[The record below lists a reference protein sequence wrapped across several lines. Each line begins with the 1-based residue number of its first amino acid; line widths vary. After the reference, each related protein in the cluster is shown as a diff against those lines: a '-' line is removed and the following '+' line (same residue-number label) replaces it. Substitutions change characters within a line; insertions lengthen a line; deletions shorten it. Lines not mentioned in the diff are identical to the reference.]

1 MVKVLKG
8 YSCWNQDTI
17 DSYLDGFQAESK
29 DNYQLFSVNTKF
41 PAIEKVNVEKGHLGD
56 VVGESNF
63 EELVN
68 AFNDNKVKFVC
79 ITGDS
84 GSGKTHLIELM
95 SRKWEEEKENLGLH
109 KKEIIV
115 KLDRDKTNLK
125 KFLETLISY
134 LPKPNQKKYLSQL
147 QELDDTI
154 SQPEN
159 ELRERLLFELT
170 LLIESNIE
178 SVSVNDPKKDKTIQL
193 RKEILRPFLA
203 YLNNQDQKDYFLG
216 DDKVIAKYVREIKE
230 GKEFDEDNDY
240 KFQESDLL
248 IEDIDIDKLQ
258 NTGGQLIGQFIA
270 KFYSERS
277 VFKKICLDLVN
288 QNLKQA
294 CQNLYKNKGVDVLDL
309 VKEIR
314 EEFYKQ
320 EKDILLVIQDLS
332 THMNMGL
339 RELFQ
344 AVISEPSK
352 GDPPLANIRIL
363 AAGTEGSINRID
375 ETVLTRIFVGINYV
389 YRLSNEISKN
399 KFESLE
405 EFYLD
410 FAANHLNAF
419 RNSQINLKKAYK
431 KVIENKNSIDQI
443 FQPNIWSENVC
454 NSCPVREECHETFG
468 FRTVQNTTDGK
479 QHDIGYYPLTKEV
492 ITRNVKIKQDKLTP
506 REFQKTVLKGT
517 FQSDTTSEIDT
528 NILDNIGKKSFPTK
542 QWREFIHG
550 TSKLAEFTDIGV
562 RMFNSV
568 LREQMKTEYEDAE
581 QLIVALEE
589 FHNFDE
595 IENTSLLQTLG
606 FDQIKQDLLSI
617 DEIKSMETPEDDEI
631 IQTESS
637 DLRIKKFINEIE
649 DWQGSEK
656 LSPGIRKEIKDI
668 LLRFIKSLFYE
679 FSIIYKHEHILDKKY
694 IDNIGTILFL
704 NTDNK
709 HSDSEIFID
718 QSDKALLI
726 SLLGIKNLKGKNYAK
741 EYLLIRNSIFK
752 KYENWLESINKNDL
766 DLDDLNV
773 IILFNFLNPL
783 VLFGLIEKNDLD
795 DFNNFVN
802 KKLFERILVFN
813 EIDKDSY
820 ETIKTIFIALLNI
833 WDEKYVH
840 ETDEPGKFK
849 VQMRDIKYIFEIY
862 EYLYTN
868 KKELASKQVSDF
880 RPELNEKEII
890 KKAQDEKIISK
901 KIKLS
906 VLQKNIEKLFNS
918 INKKAES
925 LKKEI
930 DNDIYQIDETFDLES
945 YTKDYLI
952 FQTENFD
959 SGSVTDR
966 GVKEYAELIAN
977 KISIE
982 KITTKAIT
990 ELINDFNSEKES
1002 IELFRKY
1009 KDTIFAEEGIYKEI
1023 LRFIRASVE
1032 KIINHTPTEVDVD
1045 LRNDI
1050 IKQIEEMENN
1060 LQDSS
1065 WKEIFKDL

>member
-8 YSCWNQDTI
+8 YKCWDQDTI

-41 PAIEKVNVEKGHLGD
+41 PVIEKVNVEKGHLGD

-178 SVSVNDPKKDKTIQL
+178 LVSVNDPKKDKTIQL

-270 KFYSERS
+270 KFYNERS

-344 AVISEPSK
+344 AVISEPAK

-431 KVIENKNSIDQI
+431 KVIANKNSIDQI
-443 FQPNIWSENVC
+443 FQPNMWSENVC

-468 FRTVQNTTDGK
+468 YRTVQNTTDGK
-479 QHDIGYYPLTKEV
+479 EHNIGYYPLTKEV

-550 TSKLAEFTDIGV
+550 TSKLAEFTDIDV
-562 RMFNSV
+562 KMFNSV
-568 LREQMKTEYEDAE
+568 LRKQIEAEYEDAE

-606 FDQIKQDLLSI
+606 FDQIQKDLLSV
-617 DEIKSMETPEDDEI
+617 DEIKLMETPEDDI
-631 IQTESS
+631 IMQTNSS

-649 DWQGSEK
+649 DWQGNEK
-656 LSPGIRKEIKDI
+656 LSAGIRKEIKDI
-668 LLRFIKSLFYE
+668 MLRFIRSLFYE
-679 FSIIYKHEHILDKKY
+679 FSIIHKHENILDKKY

-704 NTDNK
+704 NTDSK
-709 HSDSEIFID
+709 RSDSDIFID

-726 SLLGIKNLKGKNYAK
+726 SLMGIKNLKGKNYAK

-752 KYENWLESINKNDL
+752 KYEKWLESIDKNDL
-766 DLDDLNV
+766 DLDDLNAV
-773 IILFNFLNPL
+773 ILFNILNPL

-802 KKLFERILVFN
+802 TELYKRISVFH
-813 EIDKDSY
+813 EIDENSY
-820 ETIKTIFIALLNI
+820 KTIKTIITDLLSI
-833 WDEKYVH
+833 WDEKYIN
-840 ETDEPGKFK
+840 ENEASKFK

-862 EYLYTN
+862 EYLDTN

-880 RPELNEKEII
+880 RPELNEEEII
-890 KKAQDEKIISK
+890 KKAYDEKIISK

-918 INKKAES
+918 INKKSES

-977 KISIE
+977 KISTE

-990 ELINDFNSEKES
+990 ELISDFNSEKES

-1023 LRFIRASVE
+1023 LRFISASAE
-1032 KIINHTPTEVDVD
+1032 KIINYTPTEVDVD

-1060 LQDSS
+1060 LQDLS
-1065 WKEIFKDL
+1065 WKEILKDL

>member
-8 YSCWNQDTI
+8 YKCWDQDTI

-41 PAIEKVNVEKGHLGD
+41 PVIEKVNVEKGHLGD

-178 SVSVNDPKKDKTIQL
+178 LVSVNDPKKDKTIQL

-270 KFYSERS
+270 KFYNERS

-344 AVISEPSK
+344 AVISEPAK

-431 KVIENKNSIDQI
+431 KVIANKNSIDQI
-443 FQPNIWSENVC
+443 FQPNMWSENVC

-468 FRTVQNTTDGK
+468 YRTVQNTTDGK
-479 QHDIGYYPLTKEV
+479 EHNIGYYPLTKEV

-550 TSKLAEFTDIGV
+550 TSKLAEFTDIDV
-562 RMFNSV
+562 KMFNSV
-568 LREQMKTEYEDAE
+568 LRKQIEAEYEDAE

-606 FDQIKQDLLSI
+606 FDQIQKDLLSV
-617 DEIKSMETPEDDEI
+617 DEIKLMETPEDDI
-631 IQTESS
+631 IMQTNSS

-649 DWQGSEK
+649 DWQGNEK
-656 LSPGIRKEIKDI
+656 LSAGIRKEIKDI
-668 LLRFIKSLFYE
+668 MLRFIRSLFYE
-679 FSIIYKHEHILDKKY
+679 FSIIHKHENILDKKY

-704 NTDNK
+704 NTDSK
-709 HSDSEIFID
+709 RSDSDIFID

-726 SLLGIKNLKGKNYAK
+726 SLMGIKNLKGKNYAK

-752 KYENWLESINKNDL
+752 KYEKWLESIDKNDL
-766 DLDDLNV
+766 DLDDLNAV
-773 IILFNFLNPL
+773 ILFNILNPL

-802 KKLFERILVFN
+802 TELYKRISVFH
-813 EIDKDSY
+813 EIDENSY
-820 ETIKTIFIALLNI
+820 KTIKTIITDLLSI
-833 WDEKYVH
+833 WDEKYIN
-840 ETDEPGKFK
+840 ENEASKFK

-862 EYLYTN
+862 EYLDTN

-880 RPELNEKEII
+880 RPELNEEEIF
-890 KKAQDEKIISK
+890 KKAHDEKIISK

-918 INKKAES
+918 INKKSES

-977 KISIE
+977 KISTE

-990 ELINDFNSEKES
+990 ELISDFNSEKES

-1023 LRFIRASVE
+1023 LRFISASAE
-1032 KIINHTPTEVDVD
+1032 KIINYTPTEVDVD

-1060 LQDSS
+1060 LQDLS
-1065 WKEIFKDL
+1065 WKEILKDL

>member
-1 MVKVLKG
+1 MVEVLKG
-8 YSCWNQDTI
+8 YKCWDQDTI
-17 DSYLDGFQAESK
+17 NSYLDGFQAESK
-29 DNYQLFSVNTKF
+29 ENYQLFSVNTKF
-41 PAIEKVNVEKGHLGD
+41 PAIEKVNVQKGNLGD
-56 VVGESNF
+56 AIGESNF

-84 GSGKTHLIELM
+84 GSGKTHLIELL
-95 SRKWEEEKENLGLH
+95 SRKWEEEKDNLGLH

-134 LPKPNQKKYLSQL
+134 LPKPNQKKYYSQL

-178 SVSVNDPKKDKTIQL
+178 SVSAKDPNRDKTIKR
-193 RKEILRPFLA
+193 RKQILKPFLA

-216 DDKVIAKYVREIKE
+216 DDKVIAKYVKEIKD

-240 KFQESDLL
+240 KFQESDLV
-248 IEDIDIDKLQ
+248 IEDIDIEKLQ
-258 NTGGQLIGQFIA
+258 DTGGQLIEKFIA
-270 KFYSERS
+270 EFYREGSF
-277 VFKKICLDLVN
+277 FKKICLDLVN
-288 QNLKQA
+288 QNFKQA

-389 YRLSNEISKN
+389 YRLSNEISKT

-405 EFYLD
+405 DFYLD

-431 KVIENKNSIDQI
+431 KVTSNKNSIDQI
-443 FQPNIWSENVC
+443 FQPNNWSENVC
-454 NSCPVREECHETFG
+454 NNCPVKEECHETFG
-468 FRTVQNTTDGK
+468 FRTVKNASGGK
-479 QHDIGYYPLTKEV
+479 EHNIGYYPLTKEV

-562 RMFNSV
+562 KMFNSV
-568 LREQMKTEYEDAE
+568 LRSQMEAEYDEAE
-581 QLIVALEE
+581 QLIIALEE

-595 IENTSLLQTLG
+595 VENTSLLQTLG
-606 FDQIKQDLLSI
+606 FDQIQKDLLSV
-617 DEIKSMETPEDDEI
+617 DEIKLMETPEDVEI
-631 IQTESS
+631 MQTKQS
-637 DLRIKKFINEIE
+637 DLRIKRFINEIE

-656 LSPGIRKEIKDI
+656 LSSGIRKEIKDI
-668 LLRFIKSLFYE
+668 MLRFIKSLFYE
-679 FSIIYKHEHILDKKY
+679 FSIIHEHEHILDKKY

-709 HSDSEIFID
+709 HSDSDIFID

-752 KYENWLESINKNDL
+752 KYEKWLKSTYKNDL
-766 DLDDLNV
+766 DLDDLNAV
-773 IILFNFLNPL
+773 ILFNILKPF
-783 VLFGLIEKNDLD
+783 VLFGLIGKNDLD

-802 KKLFERILVFN
+802 TKLFKKIPVLN
-813 EIDKDSY
+813 DIDEGAY
-820 ETIKTIFIALLNI
+820 GQIKSVIISLLNI
-833 WDEKYVH
+833 WDQKYIN
-840 ETDEPGKFK
+840 ETDESVKFK

-862 EYLYTN
+862 EYLDTN
-868 KKELASKQVSDF
+868 KIELASKQFSDF
-880 RPELNEKEII
+880 RPELNEEEII
-890 KKAQDEKIISK
+890 KKAHDEEIIRK

-906 VLQKNIEKLFNS
+906 VLQNNIEKLFNK
-918 INKKAES
+918 INQIAES

-930 DNDIYQIDETFDLES
+930 NDDIYQIDETFDLES

-952 FQTENFD
+952 FQTENYD
-959 SGSVTDR
+959 IGSVTDR
-966 GVKEYAELIAN
+966 GVKEYAELIEN
-977 KISIE
+977 KVSSE
-982 KITTKAIT
+982 EITTKAII

-1009 KDTIFAEEGIYKEI
+1009 KDTLFGEEGVYIEI
-1023 LRFIRASVE
+1023 LHFIKASTE
-1032 KIINHTPTEVDVD
+1032 KIINYTPTEVDVD
-1045 LRNDI
+1045 LRIDI
-1050 IKQIEEMENN
+1050 IKQIEEIEKN
-1060 LQDSS
+1060 LKDVS
-1065 WKEIFKDL
+1065 WKTILKDL

>member
-1 MVKVLKG
+1 MVKALKG
-8 YSCWNQDTI
+8 YKCWDQDTI

-41 PAIEKVNVEKGHLGD
+41 PVIEKVNVEKGNLGD

-178 SVSVNDPKKDKTIQL
+178 SVSVNEPKKGKTIQL

-270 KFYSERS
+270 KFYNERS

-344 AVISEPSK
+344 AVISEPAK
-352 GDPPLANIRIL
+352 GDLPLANIRIL

-431 KVIENKNSIDQI
+431 KVIANKNSIDQI
-443 FQPNIWSENVC
+443 FQPNMWSENAC

-468 FRTVQNTTDGK
+468 YRTVQNTTDGK
-479 QHDIGYYPLTKEV
+479 EHNIGYYPLTKEV

-550 TSKLAEFTDIGV
+550 TSKLAEFTDIDV
-562 RMFNSV
+562 KMFNSV
-568 LREQMKTEYEDAE
+568 LRKQIEAEYEDAE

-606 FDQIKQDLLSI
+606 FDQIQKDLLSV
-617 DEIKSMETPEDDEI
+617 DEIKLMETPEDDI
-631 IQTESS
+631 IMQTNSS

-649 DWQGSEK
+649 DWQGNEK

-668 LLRFIKSLFYE
+668 MLRFIRSLFYE
-679 FSIIYKHEHILDKKY
+679 FSIIHKHENILDKKY

-704 NTDNK
+704 NTDSK
-709 HSDSEIFID
+709 RSDSDIFID

-752 KYENWLESINKNDL
+752 KYEKWLESIDKNDL
-766 DLDDLNV
+766 DLDDLNAV
-773 IILFNFLNPL
+773 ILFNILNPL

-802 KKLFERILVFN
+802 TELYKRISVFH
-813 EIDKDSY
+813 EIDENSY
-820 ETIKTIFIALLNI
+820 KTIKTIFTDLLSI
-833 WDEKYVH
+833 WDEKYIN
-840 ETDEPGKFK
+840 ENEASKFK

-862 EYLYTN
+862 EYLDTN

-880 RPELNEKEII
+880 RPELNEEEII
-890 KKAQDEKIISK
+890 KKAHDEKIISK

-918 INKKAES
+918 INKKSES

-977 KISIE
+977 KISTE

-990 ELINDFNSEKES
+990 ELISDFNSEKES

-1023 LRFIRASVE
+1023 LRFISASAE
-1032 KIINHTPTEVDVD
+1032 KIINYTPTEVDVD

-1060 LQDSS
+1060 LQDLS
-1065 WKEIFKDL
+1065 WKEILKDL

>member
-1 MVKVLKG
+1 MVKALKG
-8 YSCWNQDTI
+8 YKCWDQDTI

-41 PAIEKVNVEKGHLGD
+41 PVIEKVNVEKGNLGD

-134 LPKPNQKKYLSQL
+134 LPTPNQKKYLSQL

-159 ELRERLLFELT
+159 ELRDRLLFELT

-193 RKEILRPFLA
+193 RKEILSPFLA
-203 YLNNQDQKDYFLG
+203 YLRNQDQKDYFLG

-270 KFYSERS
+270 KFYNERS

-344 AVISEPSK
+344 AVISEPAK
-352 GDPPLANIRIL
+352 GDLPLANIRIL

-431 KVIENKNSIDQI
+431 KVIANKNSIDQI
-443 FQPNIWSENVC
+443 FQPNMWSENVC

-468 FRTVQNTTDGK
+468 YRTVQNTTDGK
-479 QHDIGYYPLTKEV
+479 EHNIGYYPLTKEV

-550 TSKLAEFTDIGV
+550 TSKLAEFTDIDV
-562 RMFNSV
+562 KMFNSV
-568 LREQMKTEYEDAE
+568 LRKQIEAEYEDAE

-606 FDQIKQDLLSI
+606 FDQIQKDLLSV
-617 DEIKSMETPEDDEI
+617 DEIKLMETPEDDI
-631 IQTESS
+631 IMQTNSS

-649 DWQGSEK
+649 DWQGNEK

-668 LLRFIKSLFYE
+668 MLRFIRSLFYE
-679 FSIIYKHEHILDKKY
+679 FSIIHKHENILDKKY

-704 NTDNK
+704 NTDSK
-709 HSDSEIFID
+709 RSDSDIFID

-752 KYENWLESINKNDL
+752 KYEKWLESIDKNDL
-766 DLDDLNV
+766 DLDDLNAV
-773 IILFNFLNPL
+773 ILFNILNPL

-802 KKLFERILVFN
+802 TELYKRISVFH
-813 EIDKDSY
+813 EIDENSY
-820 ETIKTIFIALLNI
+820 KTIKTIFTDLLSI
-833 WDEKYVH
+833 WDEKYIN
-840 ETDEPGKFK
+840 ENEASKFK

-862 EYLYTN
+862 EYLDTN

-880 RPELNEKEII
+880 RPELNEEEII
-890 KKAQDEKIISK
+890 KKAHDEKIISK

-918 INKKAES
+918 INKKSES

-977 KISIE
+977 KISTE

-990 ELINDFNSEKES
+990 ELISDFNSEKES

-1023 LRFIRASVE
+1023 LRFISASAE
-1032 KIINHTPTEVDVD
+1032 KIINYTPTEVDVD

-1060 LQDSS
+1060 LQDLS
-1065 WKEIFKDL
+1065 WKEILKDL

>member
-1 MVKVLKG
+1 MVKALKG
-8 YSCWNQDTI
+8 YKCWDQDTI

-41 PAIEKVNVEKGHLGD
+41 PVIEKVNVEKGNLGD

-178 SVSVNDPKKDKTIQL
+178 SVSVNEPKKGKTIQL

-270 KFYSERS
+270 KFYNERS

-344 AVISEPSK
+344 AVISEPAK
-352 GDPPLANIRIL
+352 GDLPLANIRIL

-419 RNSQINLKKAYK
+419 RNSQINLRKAYK
-431 KVIENKNSIDQI
+431 KVIANKNSIDQI
-443 FQPNIWSENVC
+443 FQPNMWSENAC

-468 FRTVQNTTDGK
+468 YRTVQNTTDGK
-479 QHDIGYYPLTKEV
+479 EHNIGYYPLTKEV

-550 TSKLAEFTDIGV
+550 TSKLAEFTDIDV
-562 RMFNSV
+562 KMFNSV
-568 LREQMKTEYEDAE
+568 LRKQIEAEYEDAE

-606 FDQIKQDLLSI
+606 FDQIQKDLLSV
-617 DEIKSMETPEDDEI
+617 DEIKLMETPEDDI
-631 IQTESS
+631 IMQTNSS

-649 DWQGSEK
+649 DWQGNEK

-668 LLRFIKSLFYE
+668 MLRFIRSLFYE
-679 FSIIYKHEHILDKKY
+679 FSIIHKHENILDKKY

-704 NTDNK
+704 NTDSK
-709 HSDSEIFID
+709 RSDSDIFID

-752 KYENWLESINKNDL
+752 KYEKWLESIDKNDL
-766 DLDDLNV
+766 DLDDLNAV
-773 IILFNFLNPL
+773 ILFNILNPL

-802 KKLFERILVFN
+802 TELYKRISVFH
-813 EIDKDSY
+813 EIDENSY
-820 ETIKTIFIALLNI
+820 KTIKTIFTDLLSI
-833 WDEKYVH
+833 WDEKYIN
-840 ETDEPGKFK
+840 ENEASKFK

-862 EYLYTN
+862 EYLDTN

-880 RPELNEKEII
+880 RPELNEEEII
-890 KKAQDEKIISK
+890 KKAHDEKIISK

-918 INKKAES
+918 INKKSES

-977 KISIE
+977 KISTE

-990 ELINDFNSEKES
+990 ELISDFNSEKES

-1023 LRFIRASVE
+1023 LRFISASAE
-1032 KIINHTPTEVDVD
+1032 KIINYTPTEVDVD

-1060 LQDSS
+1060 LQDLS
-1065 WKEIFKDL
+1065 WKEILKDL

>member
-1 MVKVLKG
+1 MNEVLKG
-8 YSCWNQDTI
+8 YKCWNQDTI
-17 DSYLDGFQAESK
+17 NSYLDGFQAESK
-29 DNYQLFSVNTKF
+29 ENYQLFSVNTKF
-41 PAIEKVNVEKGHLGD
+41 PAIEKVNVQKGNLGD
-56 VVGESNF
+56 AIGESNF

-84 GSGKTHLIELM
+84 GSGKTHLIELL

-134 LPKPNQKKYLSQL
+134 LPKPNQKKYYSQL

-178 SVSVNDPKKDKTIQL
+178 SVSAKDPNRDKTIKR
-193 RKEILRPFLA
+193 RKQILKPFLA

-216 DDKVIAKYVREIKE
+216 DDKVIAKYVKEIKD

-240 KFQESDLL
+240 KFQESDLV
-248 IEDIDIDKLQ
+248 IEDIDIEKLQ
-258 NTGGQLIGQFIA
+258 DTGGQLIEKFIA
-270 KFYSERS
+270 EFYREGSF
-277 VFKKICLDLVN
+277 FKKICLDLVN
-288 QNLKQA
+288 QNFKQA

-389 YRLSNEISKN
+389 YRLSNEISKT

-405 EFYLD
+405 DFYLD

-431 KVIENKNSIDQI
+431 KVTSNKNSIDQI
-443 FQPNIWSENVC
+443 FQPNNWSENVC
-454 NSCPVREECHETFG
+454 NNCPVSEECHETFG
-468 FRTVQNTTDGK
+468 FRTVKNASGGK
-479 QHDIGYYPLTKEV
+479 DHNIGYYPLTKEV
-492 ITRNVKIKQDKLTP
+492 IIRNVKIKQDKLTP

-562 RMFNSV
+562 KMFNSV
-568 LREQMKTEYEDAE
+568 LRSQMEAEYDEAE
-581 QLIVALEE
+581 QLIIALEE

-595 IENTSLLQTLG
+595 VENTSLLQTLG
-606 FDQIKQDLLSI
+606 FDQIQKDLLSV
-617 DEIKSMETPEDDEI
+617 DEIKLMETPEDVEI
-631 IQTESS
+631 MQTKQS
-637 DLRIKKFINEIE
+637 DLRIKRFINEIE

-656 LSPGIRKEIKDI
+656 LSSGIRKEIKDI
-668 LLRFIKSLFYE
+668 MLRFIKSLFYE
-679 FSIIYKHEHILDKKY
+679 FSIIHEHEHILDKKY

-709 HSDSEIFID
+709 HSDSDIFID

-752 KYENWLESINKNDL
+752 KYEKWLESTYKNDL
-766 DLDDLNV
+766 DLDDLNAV
-773 IILFNFLNPL
+773 ILFNILKPF
-783 VLFGLIEKNDLD
+783 VLFGLIGKNDLD

-802 KKLFERILVFN
+802 TKLFKEIPVLN
-813 EIDKDSY
+813 EID
-820 ETIKTIFIALLNI
+820 EGANGQIKSVIITLLNI
-833 WDEKYVH
+833 WDQKFIN
-840 ETDEPGKFK
+840 ETDESVKFK

-862 EYLYTN
+862 EYLDTN
-868 KKELASKQVSDF
+868 KKELASKQFSDF
-880 RPELNEKEII
+880 RPELNEEEII
-890 KKAQDEKIISK
+890 KKAHDEAIISK

-906 VLQKNIEKLFNS
+906 VLQNNIEKLFNK
-918 INKKAES
+918 INQIAES

-930 DNDIYQIDETFDLES
+930 DDDIYQIDETFDLES
-945 YTKDYLI
+945 YAKDYLI
-952 FQTENFD
+952 FQTENYD
-959 SGSVTDR
+959 IGSVTDR
-966 GVKEYAELIAN
+966 GVKEYAELIEN
-977 KISIE
+977 KVSSK
-982 KITTKAIT
+982 KITTKEII

-1009 KDTIFAEEGIYKEI
+1009 KDTLFGEEGVYIEI
-1023 LRFIRASVE
+1023 LQFIKASTE
-1032 KIINHTPTEVDVD
+1032 KIINYTPTEVDVD
-1045 LRNDI
+1045 LRKDI
-1050 IKQIEEMENN
+1050 IKQIEEIEKN
-1060 LQDSS
+1060 LKDVS
-1065 WKEIFKDL
+1065 WKTILKDL